1 MIALFRFY
9 DQKSRTKP
17 LILEIEINI
26 SFANPTKNHIPQKK
40 GENGQLAKFIPVV
53 EHQKSSP

>member
-1 MIALFRFY
+1 M
-9 DQKSRTKP
+9 KSRTKP

-40 GENGQLAKFIPVV
+40 GENGQLAKFIPIV
-53 EHQKSSP
+53 EHQNSSPWNYL